1 MALYPK
7 ATWRPVVGVDKDPP
21 IVAVG
26 VILHV
31 RGGTGDSLFGY
42 FNGPSGGI
50 ESHFYLNNKLDWE
63 QYRDTDREA
72 DANYKGNSWVVDGI
86 RYGFLSVE
94 TEGGANG
101 AWSDGVIAELQEFL
115 MWASTEHKFP
125 LRKATGFHGTG
136 VGYHVQFGAGLGLDA
151 WSNAAGK
158 VCPGPERIAQYYN
171 TIVPWMNADPTPKA
185 DPPTP
190 AHQEIDMF
198 TAETKNPG
206 GANTLWLIDGFKK
219 KKILANTTAH
229 TLNFV
234 GVPARG
240 VVLGADLAE
249 FPTEVNTRDIVGDA
263 QDAILKALSAIL
275 PAAYVGPT
283 PEAIAAAVIAEIAS

>member
-115 MWASTEHKFP
+115 LWASTEHKFP

-198 TAETKNPG
+198 TAVDFG
-206 GANTLWLIDGFKK
+206 NTLWLITGESRRKVGDP
-219 KKILANTTAH
+219 AVAH
-229 TLNFV
+229 ALDAA
-234 GVPARG
+234 GVPSVGKVASN
-240 VVLGADLAE
+240 VLGYWPVA
-249 FPTEVNTRDIVGDA
+249 VNTADIVGDA
-263 QDAILKALSAIL
+263 RDAVLRAVTAIL